1 MNRAPFDLNINN
13 YSMIEIK
20 LLIKLP
26 DFYNISIIEES
37 ILNISKKIINLNL
50 SKSENA
56 EYISFLN
63 DIKIILKNDL
73 SEKENETLKNSI
85 NELKNTQEILKREL
99 NIMRKIN
106 EKIKTE

>member
-1 MNRAPFDLNINN
+1 
-13 YSMIEIK
+13 MIEIK

>member
-1 MNRAPFDLNINN
+1 MNHTPFDLNINN
-13 YSMIEIK
+13 YSINEIK

-26 DFYNISIIEES
+26 DFYNIDIIEES
-37 ILNISKKIINLNL
+37 ILNISKKILNLNL
-50 SKSENA
+50 SKNENM

-63 DIKIILKNDL
+63 NIKIILKNDL
-73 SEKENETLKNSI
+73 DKKENETLKISI
-85 NELKNTQEILKREL
+85 GELKNTQEMLKREL

>member
-1 MNRAPFDLNINN
+1 MNHTPFDLNINN
-13 YSMIEIK
+13 YSINEIK

-26 DFYNISIIEES
+26 DFYNIDIVEES
-37 ILNISKKIINLNL
+37 ILNISKKILNLNL
-50 SKSENA
+50 SKNENT

-63 DIKIILKNDL
+63 NIKIILKNDL
-73 SEKENETLKNSI
+73 DEKENETLKISI
-85 NELKNTQEILKREL
+85 GELKNTQEMLKREL

>member
-1 MNRAPFDLNINN
+1 MNRTPFDLNINN
-13 YSMIEIK
+13 YSINEIK

-26 DFYNISIIEES
+26 DFYNIDIIEES
-37 ILNISKKIINLNL
+37 ILNISKKILNLNL
-50 SKSENA
+50 SKNENT

-63 DIKIILKNDL
+63 NIKIILKNDL
-73 SEKENETLKNSI
+73 DKKENETLKISI
-85 NELKNTQEILKREL
+85 GELKNTQEMLKREL

>member
-1 MNRAPFDLNINN
+1 MNHTPFDLNINN
-13 YSMIEIK
+13 YSINEIK

-26 DFYNISIIEES
+26 DFYNIGIIEES
-37 ILNISKKIINLNL
+37 ILNISKKILNLNL
-50 SKSENA
+50 SKNENT

-63 DIKIILKNDL
+63 NIKIILKNDL
-73 SEKENETLKNSI
+73 DEKENETLKISI
-85 NELKNTQEILKREL
+85 GELKNTQEMLKREL

>member
-1 MNRAPFDLNINN
+1 MNHTPFDLNINN
-13 YSMIEIK
+13 YSINEIK

-26 DFYNISIIEES
+26 DFYNIDIVEES
-37 ILNISKKIINLNL
+37 ILNISKKILNL
-50 SKSENA
+50 KLSKNENN

-63 DIKIILKNDL
+63 NIKIILKNDL
-73 SEKENETLKNSI
+73 DEKENETLKISI
-85 NELKNTQEILKREL
+85 GELKNTQEMLKREL

>member
-1 MNRAPFDLNINN
+1 MNRTPFDLNINN
-13 YSMIEIK
+13 YSINEIK

-26 DFYNISIIEES
+26 DFYNIDIVEES
-37 ILNISKKIINLNL
+37 ILNISKKILNLNL
-50 SKSENA
+50 SKNENN

-63 DIKIILKNDL
+63 NIKIILKNDL
-73 SEKENETLKNSI
+73 DEKENETLKISI
-85 NELKNTQEILKREL
+85 GELKNTQEMLKREL